1 MARRPGLP
9 PPQLRALDR
18 LKSVRGIDRF
28 YLAGGAAIAVH
39 LRHRI
44 SNDLDIFGPK
54 RASFAPFQAL
64 AGPRSHEVKVVT
76 VGDATLHLEIGGVPV
91 DVVRYPYPLLEKPQ
105 SGPEGFPVAGLV
117 DLATNKLAAIAKRGL
132 LRDFWDLY
140 EIGRSGVTLSE
151 ACAAYV
157 KRFHVAESD
166 LYHVTLGLTWF
177 EGAEAETVRP
187 KGMTDKLWRTI
198 RRYFEEQAPPLVL
211 SFERRGRK

>member
-39 LRHRI
+39 LHHRV
-44 SNDLDIFGPK
+44 SNDLDVFGPK
-54 RASFAPFQAL
+54 GASFAPFQAL
-64 AGPRSHEVKVVT
+64 VRPRSQEVKVVT
-76 VGDATLHLEIGGVPV
+76 VGDATLHMEIGGVPV
-91 DVVRYPYPLLEKPQ
+91 DVVRYPYPLLEKPR
-105 SGPEGFPVAGLV
+105 SGPGGFPVAGLI

-140 EIGRSGVTLSE
+140 EIGKSGITLSE

-157 KRFHVAESD
+157 KRFRVAESD

-177 EGAEAETVRP
+177 EDAEAETVLP
-187 KGMTDKLWRTI
+187 KGMTDKLWRAI

-211 SFERRGRK
+211 SLERRGR